1 MNEVTW
7 LDIFSV
13 DSFREIPNVRDNVSI
28 ALQSQYS
35 HSLIYR
41 GINKAIHDNVDACN
55 DIDNAFTEV
64 ANPETSKGVFLDW
77 WGKRVGVSRY
87 VTING
92 TKVRLDDDYFRFLL
106 YYRAFTKVRLD
117 DDYFRFLL
125 YYRALSNISNT
136 TAFTINKLLSLL
148 TGVNVYA
155 VDRLNMS
162 FDIYIYGAISDL
174 MRTIIK
180 EYGLLNRPAG
190 VMLNAITIFPE
201 PENQLGFFGSGLQP
215 FNQAPFNTSYE
226 V

>member
-13 DSFREIPNVRDNVSI
+13 DNFRQIPNVRDNVST

-35 HSLIYR
+35 HSLYR
-41 GINKAIHDNVDACN
+41 GINKAIHDNVDACT
-55 DIDNAFTEV
+55 DIDNAFIEV
-64 ANPETSKGVFLDW
+64 ANPETAKGVFLDW
-77 WGKRVGVSRY
+77 WGKRVGVNRY

-92 TKVRLDDDYFRFLL
+92 
-106 YYRAFTKVRLD
+106 TKVRLD

>member
-7 LDIFSV
+7 LDIFGV
-13 DSFREIPNVRDNVSI
+13 ENFREIPNVRDNVST

-41 GINKAIHDNVDACN
+41 GINAALNGSIDACT

-64 ANPETSKGVFLDW
+64 ANPETAKGVFLDW
-77 WGKRVGVSRY
+77 WGKRVGVNRY

-92 TKVRLDDDYFRFLL
+92 SKVRLDDDYFRFLL
-106 YYRAFTKVRLD
+106 F
-117 DDYFRFLL
+117 
-125 YYRALSNISNT
+125 YRALSNISNT

-148 TGVNVYA
+148 TGVDVYA

-190 VMLNAITIFPE
+190 VMLNSITIFPE
-201 PENQLGFFGSGLQP
+201 PENQFGFFGSGLQP

>member
-1 MNEVTW
+1 M
-7 LDIFSV
+7 
-13 DSFREIPNVRDNVSI
+13 
-28 ALQSQYS
+28 
-35 HSLIYR
+35 
-41 GINKAIHDNVDACN
+41 
-55 DIDNAFTEV
+55 
-64 ANPETSKGVFLDW
+64 
-77 WGKRVGVSRY
+77 SRY

-92 TKVRLDDDYFRFLL
+92 S
-106 YYRAFTKVRLD
+106 KVRLD

-190 VMLNAITIFPE
+190 VMLNSIRIFPE